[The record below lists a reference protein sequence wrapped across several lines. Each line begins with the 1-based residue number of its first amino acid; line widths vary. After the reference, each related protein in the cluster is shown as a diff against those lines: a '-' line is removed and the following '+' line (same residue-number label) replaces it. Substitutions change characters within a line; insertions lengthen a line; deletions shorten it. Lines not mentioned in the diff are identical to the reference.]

1 MYVPLASRAGA
12 HIETQAPWVEL
23 WPPSVLMAHDLRS
36 NQGRH
41 ISSFLCCKCLFQPA
55 GRICC
60 VAACTHFSVSWVFF
74 AFLFHQHAII
84 SSGGRILFAL
94 ASSFEPTHGRKM
106 KKEFEIL
113 IHLEI

>member
-41 ISSFLCCKCLFQPA
+41 ISSFLCSAFPSLGP
-55 GRICC
+55 
-60 VAACTHFSVSWVFF
+60 VALHD
-74 AFLFHQHAII
+74 L
-84 SSGGRILFAL
+84 R
-94 ASSFEPTHGRKM
+94 
-106 KKEFEIL
+106 
-113 IHLEI
+113 